1 MWDERFEEL
10 LRSYVPF
17 LSADEPLEE
26 DTDLRDLGLDSMGT
40 VELLAQLEAAYDVRF
55 VDEALTMETFASPG
69 VLWKTLQEMSSS

>member
-1 MWDERFEEL
+1 
-10 LRSYVPF
+10 
-17 LSADEPLEE
+17 
-26 DTDLRDLGLDSMGT
+26 MGT